1 MEEGGGAEEKG
12 RRFSP
17 SALSPFHFHLS
28 PFPPETPDT
37 QASGGLALY
46 SKLRGGHL
54 YVMHKK
60 SASIGSWNE
69 IGPNK
74 IFSLIKP
81 KI

>member
-1 MEEGGGAEEKG
+1 MEEGGETEEKG
-12 RRFSP
+12 RCFSP
-17 SALSPFHFHLS
+17 SSLSPFHFHLS

-37 QASGGLALY
+37 QASGGLAID

-54 YVMHKK
+54 YVMQKK
-60 SASIGSWNE
+60 SASIGSRNE

-81 KI
+81 KK